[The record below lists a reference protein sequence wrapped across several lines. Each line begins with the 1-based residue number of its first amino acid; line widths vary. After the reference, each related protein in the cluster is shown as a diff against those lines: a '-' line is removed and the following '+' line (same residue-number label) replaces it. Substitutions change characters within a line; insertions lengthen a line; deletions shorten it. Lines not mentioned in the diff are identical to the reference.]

1 MVRGGGRSEGRG
13 ILDYFEDLEDLQI
26 ERCKRHW
33 RMAMFETNPIDLK
46 DLLDDV
52 EEGKIQLPDFQRG
65 WVWDDER
72 IKSLL
77 VSISRQF
84 PVGAIMTLS
93 ADGDVQF
100 QKRPIEGV
108 TLTEN
113 ERHERY
119 LLDGQ
124 QRLTSLY
131 QALRYDGPV
140 DTRDARGRRFKRWYY
155 VDMQKSLDRFADPE
169 DVFISVPEDRV
180 ERTNFGRTEV
190 LNLSTQDREFQNHM
204 MPTERL
210 MDATSWGFEYAQ
222 YWNQQDNPHPCGNAF
237 QFFMEFQKGVLENF
251 THYKLPVINLDKD
264 TSKEGVCTVFEKVNT
279 GGVVLTVFELLTASL
294 AADGFSLR
302 DDWQERRDR
311 LHSQYGVLR
320 GVDSSNF
327 LQAVALMSTQ
337 ERRRQTPAGQSLP
350 GIGCRRADI
359 LNLTLDEYLKWADKV
374 EAGFEAAAK
383 FLHSQFVFSQNNI
396 PYNTQLVPLAALYA
410 ELGQQLE
417 SANAKARLER
427 WYWSGVF
434 GEAYGSAV
442 ETQYARDLEQVAD
455 YIRNGAEPTLI
466 REANFAPTR
475 LIGLKTRQSAAYK
488 GLYAL
493 QMKSGAADWRTSL
506 SLTLADWHNENI
518 DIHHIFPRRWC
529 ERDSNPKVPQR
540 LFNSIV
546 NKTPIDAKTNR
557 IIGGNAPSR
566 YLPRLRQS
574 NSDLS
579 RVLETHW
586 LNSELLEADKFAE
599 CFVQRGEAMLDL
611 IGKAM
616 GKQITGGQ
624 ESFWAALA
632 AAGFTKPPEITAP
645 SEVEFDTDDMADEIE
660 FDELGEAAYPEEQLA
675 ADD

>member
-1 MVRGGGRSEGRG
+1 
-13 ILDYFEDLEDLQI
+13 
-26 ERCKRHW
+26 
-33 RMAMFETNPIDLK
+33 MFETNPIDLK
-46 DLLDDV
+46 DLLDDA

-65 WVWDDER
+65 WVWDDDR
-72 IKSLL
+72 IKGLL

-84 PVGAIMTLS
+84 PVGAIMTLD

-108 TLTEN
+108 TLN
-113 ERHERY
+113 GSERLERY

-131 QALRYDGPV
+131 QALRFNGPV
-140 DTRDARGRRFKRWYY
+140 DTRDSRGRRFKRWYY
-155 VDMQKSLDRFADPE
+155 IDMQRSLDPFIDPE
-169 DVFISVPEDRV
+169 DAFISVPEDRV
-180 ERTNFGRTEV
+180 ERTNFGRDVV
-190 LNLSTQDREFQNHM
+190 LNLSSQDLEFQNHM
-204 MPTERL
+204 MPTEKL
-210 MDATSWGFEYAQ
+210 MDSTSWGFEYAN
-222 YWNQQDNPHPCGNAF
+222 YWNQQENAHPAGNAF
-237 QFFMEFQKGVLENF
+237 QFFMEFQKAILENF

-264 TSKEGVCTVFEKVNT
+264 TTKEGVCTVFEKVNT

-302 DDWQERRDR
+302 DDWEARRLR
-311 LHSQYGVLR
+311 LHSQYSVLR
-320 GVDSSNF
+320 GVDSANF
-327 LQAVALMSTQ
+327 LQAVALLATQ
-337 ERRRQTPAGQSLP
+337 ERRRQAIAAQQAP

-359 LNLTLDEYLKWADKV
+359 LSLSLDEYQQWADQV
-374 EAGFEAAAK
+374 EAGFESAAK
-383 FLHSQFVFSQNNI
+383 FLHSQFVFSENNI
-396 PYNTQLVPLAALYA
+396 PYNTQLVPLAALYG

-417 SANAKARLER
+417 SANAKARLEQ

-455 YIRNGAEPTLI
+455 YIRSGTDPTLI
-466 REANFAPTR
+466 REANFAPSR

-493 QMKSGAADWRTSL
+493 QMKSGAADWRTSQ

-529 ERDSNPKVPQR
+529 EREARPEVPAW
-540 LFNSIV
+540 LFNSII

-566 YLPRLRQS
+566 YVGRLRNENTELNQVLDS
-574 NSDLS
+574 HWINSD
-579 RVLETHW
+579 
-586 LNSELLEADKFAE
+586 LLEADKFAE
-599 CFVQRGEAMLDL
+599 CFVQRGEAMLEL
-611 IGKAM
+611 IGNAM
-616 GKQITGGQ
+616 GKRITGGQ
-624 ESFWAALA
+624 EALWATLVSV
-632 AAGFTKPPEITAP
+632 GFTKPPEVSEP
-645 SEVEFDTDDMADEIE
+645 SLVEFDSDYVVDEIE
-660 FDELGEAAYPEEQLA
+660 FDELGDAAYGEEQLA

>member
-1 MVRGGGRSEGRG
+1 
-13 ILDYFEDLEDLQI
+13 
-26 ERCKRHW
+26 
-33 RMAMFETNPIDLK
+33 MFETNPIDLK

-84 PVGAIMTLS
+84 PVGAIMTLD

-108 TLTEN
+108 TLQGN

-140 DTRDARGRRFKRWYY
+140 DTRDARNQRFKRWYY
-155 VDMQKSLDRFADPE
+155 VDMQRALDPFSDPE
-169 DVFISVPEDRV
+169 DVFISLPEDRI

-190 LNLSTQDREFQNHM
+190 LNLSTRDREFQYHM
-204 MPTERL
+204 IPTERL
-210 MDATSWGFEYAQ
+210 MDSTSWGFEYAQ
-222 YWNQQDNPHPCGNAF
+222 YWSQRDERHPAGNAF
-237 QFFMEFQKGVLENF
+237 QFFMEFQKAILENF

-302 DDWQERRDR
+302 DNWNARRNR
-311 LHSQYGVLR
+311 LRSHYGVLQE
-320 GVDSSNF
+320 VDSTNF
-327 LQAVALMSTQ
+327 LQAITLLATQ
-337 ERRRQTPAGQSLP
+337 ERRRQAIAGQQAP

-359 LNLTLDEYLKWADKV
+359 LNLTLDEYQKWADKV
-374 EAGFEAAAK
+374 ETGFEAVAK
-383 FLHSQFVFSQNNI
+383 FLHSQFVFSQKNI
-396 PYNTQLVPLAALYA
+396 PYNTQLVPLAAIYV
-410 ELGQQLE
+410 ELGAELE
-417 SANAKARLER
+417 SANAKSRLEQ

-442 ETQYARDLEQVAD
+442 ETQYARDLVEVAD
-455 YIRNGAEPTLI
+455 YVREGTEPTLI

-475 LIGLKTRQSAAYK
+475 LMSLRTRQSAAYK

-493 QMKSGAADWRTSL
+493 QMKSGAADWRTSQ

-518 DIHHIFPRRWC
+518 DIHHIFPKRWC
-529 ERDSNPKVPQR
+529 ERDANPKVPER
-540 LFNSIV
+540 LFNSII

-566 YLPRLRQS
+566 YLPRVLQENAELRQ
-574 NSDLS
+574 
-579 RVLETHW
+579 VLESHW
-586 LNSELLEADKFAE
+586 LNTDLMRSDNFAE
-599 CFVQRGEAMLDL
+599 CFVQRGEAMLGL
-611 IGKAM
+611 IGEAM
-616 GKQITGGQ
+616 GKQITGGK
-624 ESFWAALA
+624 ETFWAALSG
-632 AAGFTKPPEITAP
+632 AGVAERP
-645 SEVEFDTDDMADEIE
+645 TDIKYTDIDLEADDPNDEIE
-660 FDELGEAAYPEEQLA
+660 LDELGEAAYADVQLA